1 MSDTQF
7 YLSIQERNIPL
18 TYHTQLTQADIPQ
31 LQPQGYDGVV
41 AQINPNPNNTAL
53 LGLKNCSTQIWTVN
67 LPTGEIRQI
76 QRGQTIKLEENTQI
90 DFGSVYG
97 TIVSHAFAYQP
108 VNNTFYTVTSDE
120 LLSESSSPWKYIG
133 KKIVAILGLIILLL
147 SAFLGSHNFDLLN
160 IILYLASGFLCS
172 LALWQPKLARYYD
185 VLFAQVSPIIFL
197 WSDYDL
203 IIALLTALLV
213 FQTISLRQ
221 KYNKTKYISLTTI
234 IIWSMIFVLGGWL
247 LPALFSIRT
256 SMFALIIMA
265 IFYRIESNRLEN
277 LTNGGKPY
285 IIKETVTTIGIAN
298 YFLFSFIIGS
308 LHPSPSG
315 FLFAD
320 SLLDFLASL
329 LYLAGFL
336 LCFLPIYNPKKG
348 RYYDMVFAQCAPILW
363 PIFFYHMMNG
373 DDKGN
378 SIALPLAIITSLTL
392 FSVVST
398 IRLRLKK
405 TDPQSLSLI
414 IVISGLTLFFIG
426 LFLPFFVWMVAIVSI
441 DNYLLNLSVLLT
453 PLIIIAIFYQIE
465 AMNLRKSQAISS

>member
-7 YLSIQERNIPL
+7 YLSIQGRNIPL
-18 TYHTQLTQADIPQ
+18 TYNSQLTQTDIPE

-41 AQINPNPNNTAL
+41 AHVNPNPKNRAI
-53 LGLKNCSTQIWTVN
+53 LGLKNCSTQMWTVT

-76 QRGQTIKLEENTQI
+76 QIEQTIKLEENTQI
-90 DFGSVYG
+90 NFGLIQG
-97 TIVSHAFAYQP
+97 TILSQIFAYQP

-120 LLSESSSPWKYIG
+120 PSSESSSPWKYIG
-133 KKIVAILGLIILLL
+133 KKIVAILGLIILLI
-147 SAFLGSHNFDLLN
+147 SAFLGSHNFDWLN

-256 SMFALIIMA
+256 SMFAMIIMA

-277 LTNGGKPY
+277 LTREGKPY
-285 IIKETVTTIGIAN
+285 IIKETITTIGIAN

-308 LHPSPSG
+308 LPPSPSG

-320 SLLDFLASL
+320 SLIDFLASL

-348 RYYDMVFAQCAPILW
+348 RYYDMVFAQCASILW
-363 PIFFYHMMNG
+363 PIFFYHTNSS
-373 DDKGN
+373 DKGN
-378 SIALPLAIITSLTL
+378 SLALPLAIITSLTL

-465 AMNLRKSQAISS
+465 AMNLRKS